1 MIKKMKKNIAIVA
14 GGNSGEYE
22 ISIQSGSVVEKNLDT
37 GLYNSYII
45 VIKGSDWYYLDK
57 DCKRFDVDKNDFSI
71 IIQGEKIIFD
81 CVFIAIHGTP
91 GEDGKLQGYFD
102 LLAIPYTS
110 CNQTTSALTFNKWFC
125 NMIVKSL
132 GVKTAKSILLKKN
145 QKINTDR
152 ILKEIPLPCFVKP
165 NNGGSS
171 VGISKVDK
179 KEMLQDAIKTAFK
192 EDDEVIV
199 EEFIDGTEITC
210 GIIKSKG
217 KVYVLPITE
226 IVSNK
231 EFFDY
236 DAKYTPGMAD
246 EITPARISEKTE
258 KECKTTSVYLYENL
272 NCSGLVRFD
281 YILHDELLYFLEVN
295 TVPGLTE
302 DSIIPRQAKVMG
314 ISIRQ
319 LITMAIEDTL
329 DRKSKT

>member
-1 MIKKMKKNIAIVA
+1 MKKNIAIVA
-14 GGNSGEYE
+14 GGYSGEYE
-22 ISIQSGSVVEKNLDT
+22 ISIKSGSVVEKKLDT
-37 GLYNSYII
+37 GLYNPYII
-45 VIKGSDWYYLDK
+45 VIKDDDWYYSDK
-57 DCKRFDVDKNDFSI
+57 SGKKTKVDKNDFSL
-71 IIQGEKIIFD
+71 KINNTKITFD

-110 CNQTTSALTFNKWFC
+110 CDQTTSALTFNKSFC
-125 NMIVKSL
+125 NRIVNSL
-132 GVKTAKSILLKKN
+132 GVNTAKSILLYKN
-145 QKINTDR
+145 QKYKTDR
-152 ILKEIPLPCFVKP
+152 IVDEIKLPCFVKP

-171 VGISKVDK
+171 VGITKVDK
-179 KEMLQDAIKTAFK
+179 IKNLQDAIKTAFK

-199 EEFIDGTEITC
+199 EEFIDGAEITC
-210 GIIKSKG
+210 GIIRSKG
-217 KVYVLPITE
+217 KMYVLPITE
-226 IVSNK
+226 IVSKK

-236 DAKYTPGMAD
+236 DAKYTPGMAN

-295 TVPGLTE
+295 TIPGLTE
-302 DSIIPRQAKVMG
+302 GSIVPQQAKEMG
-314 ISIRQ
+314 ITITK
-319 LITMAIEDTL
+319 LFTMAIEDAL

>member
-1 MIKKMKKNIAIVA
+1 MKKNIAIVA

-37 GLYNSYII
+37 GLYYPYII

-71 IIQGEKIIFD
+71 IIQGEKIVFD

-102 LLAIPYTS
+102 LLGIPYTS
-110 CNQTTSALTFNKWFC
+110 CNQTISALTFNKSFC
-125 NMIVKSL
+125 NIIVNSL
-132 GVKTAKSILLKKN
+132 GVNTAKSILLYKN
-145 QKINTDR
+145 QNYNTDG
-152 ILKEIPLPCFVKP
+152 IVDEIKLPCFVKP

-171 VGISKVDK
+171 VGITKVDK
-179 KEMLQDAIKTAFK
+179 IENLQDAIKTAFK

-217 KVYVLPITE
+217 KMYVLPVTE
-226 IVSNK
+226 IVSKK

-246 EITPARISEKTE
+246 EITPARISEETE
-258 KECKTTSVYLYENL
+258 KECKTISVYLYENL

-295 TVPGLTE
+295 TIPGLTE
-302 DSIIPRQAKVMG
+302 DSIVPRQAKEMG
-314 ISIRQ
+314 ITIAMLFS
-319 LITMAIEDTL
+319 MAIEDAI
-329 DRKSKT
+329 DRKNKL

>member
-1 MIKKMKKNIAIVA
+1 MKKNIAIVA

-22 ISIQSGSVVEKNLDT
+22 ISIQSGSVVKKNLDT
-37 GLYNSYII
+37 GLYNPYII

-102 LLAIPYTS
+102 LLNIPYTS
-110 CNQTTSALTFNKWFC
+110 CDQTTSALTFNKSFC
-125 NMIVKSL
+125 NRIVNSL
-132 GVKTAKSILLKKN
+132 GVNTAKSILLYKN
-145 QKINTDR
+145 QKYKRDR
-152 ILKEIPLPCFVKP
+152 IVDEIKLPCFVKP

-171 VGISKVDK
+171 VGITKVDK
-179 KEMLQDAIKTAFK
+179 MEDLHNAIKTAFK

-217 KVYVLPITE
+217 KMYVLPITE
-226 IVSNK
+226 IVSKK

-236 DAKYTPGMAD
+236 DAKYTPGIAD

-281 YILHDELLYFLEVN
+281 YILHDEMLYFLEVN

-302 DSIIPRQAKVMG
+302 DSIVPQQAKDMG
-314 ISIRQ
+314 ITITK
-319 LITMAIEDTL
+319 LFTMAIEDAI
-329 DRKSKT
+329 DRKNKL

>member
-1 MIKKMKKNIAIVA
+1 MKKNIAIVA

-22 ISIQSGSVVEKNLDT
+22 ISIQSGSVVKKNLDT
-37 GLYNSYII
+37 GLYNPYII

-102 LLAIPYTS
+102 LLNIPYTS
-110 CNQTTSALTFNKWFC
+110 CDQTTSALTFNKSFC
-125 NMIVKSL
+125 NRIVNSL
-132 GVKTAKSILLKKN
+132 GVNTAKSILLYKN
-145 QKINTDR
+145 QKYKTDR
-152 ILKEIPLPCFVKP
+152 IVDEIKLPCFVKP

-171 VGISKVDK
+171 VGITKVDK
-179 KEMLQDAIKTAFK
+179 MEDLHNAIKTAFK

-217 KVYVLPITE
+217 KMYVLPITE
-226 IVSNK
+226 IVSKK

-236 DAKYTPGMAD
+236 DAKYTPGIAD

-281 YILHDELLYFLEVN
+281 YILHDEMLYFLEVN

-302 DSIIPRQAKVMG
+302 DSIVPQQAKDMG
-314 ISIRQ
+314 ITITK
-319 LITMAIEDTL
+319 LFTMAIEDAI
-329 DRKSKT
+329 DRKNKL

>member
-1 MIKKMKKNIAIVA
+1 MKKNIAIVA

-37 GLYNSYII
+37 GLYNPYMI

-57 DCKRFDVDKNDFSI
+57 EDKKIDVDKNDFSI

-110 CNQTTSALTFNKWFC
+110 CNQTISALTFNKSFC
-125 NMIVKSL
+125 NRIVNSL
-132 GVKTAKSILLKKN
+132 GVNTAKSILLYKN
-145 QKINTDR
+145 QKYKTDR
-152 ILKEIPLPCFVKP
+152 IVDEIKLPCFVKP

-171 VGISKVDK
+171 VGITKVDK
-179 KEMLQDAIKTAFK
+179 IENLQDAIKTAFK
-192 EDDEVIV
+192 EDDEVII

-210 GIIKSKG
+210 SIIKSKS

-226 IVSNK
+226 IVSKK

-258 KECKTTSVYLYENL
+258 KECKTTSVYLYKNL

-281 YILHDELLYFLEVN
+281 YILHDELLFFLEVN

-302 DSIIPRQAKVMG
+302 DSIIPRQAKEMG
-314 ISIRQ
+314 ITITK
-319 LITMAIEDTL
+319 LFTMAIEDAI
-329 DRKSKT
+329 DRKNKF

>member
-1 MIKKMKKNIAIVA
+1 MKKNIAIVA
-14 GGNSGEYE
+14 GGYSGEYE
-22 ISIQSGSVVEKNLDT
+22 ISIKSGSVVEKKLDT
-37 GLYNSYII
+37 GLYNPYII
-45 VIKGSDWYYLDK
+45 VIKDDDWYYSDK
-57 DCKRFDVDKNDFSI
+57 SGKKTKVDKNDFSL
-71 IIQGEKIIFD
+71 KINNTKITFD

-110 CNQTTSALTFNKWFC
+110 CDQTTSALTFNKSFC
-125 NMIVKSL
+125 NRIVNSL
-132 GVKTAKSILLKKN
+132 GVNTAKSILLYKN
-145 QKINTDR
+145 QKYKTDR
-152 ILKEIPLPCFVKP
+152 IVDEIKLPCFVKP

-171 VGISKVDK
+171 VGITKVDK
-179 KEMLQDAIKTAFK
+179 IKNLQDAIKTAFK

-199 EEFIDGTEITC
+199 EEFIDGIEITC

-217 KVYVLPITE
+217 KMYVLPITE
-226 IVSNK
+226 IVSKK

-236 DAKYTPGMAD
+236 DAKYTPGMAN

-295 TVPGLTE
+295 TIPGLTE
-302 DSIIPRQAKVMG
+302 GSIVPQQAKEMG
-314 ISIRQ
+314 ITITK
-319 LITMAIEDTL
+319 LFTMAIEDAI
-329 DRKSKT
+329 DRKNKF